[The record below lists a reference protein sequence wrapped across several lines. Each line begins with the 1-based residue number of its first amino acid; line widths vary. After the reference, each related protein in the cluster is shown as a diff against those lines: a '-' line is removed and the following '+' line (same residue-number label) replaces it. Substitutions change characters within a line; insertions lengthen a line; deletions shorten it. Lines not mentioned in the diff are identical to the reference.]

1 MEEGIKDRE
10 LRKRVPY
17 HIQREVLDE
26 LSVDQVAEKSD
37 FNISVKEKLK
47 DAVRCVSIGLF

>member
-1 MEEGIKDRE
+1 MEEEMKDTE

-17 HIQREVLDE
+17 HIHRDVLDE

-37 FNISVKEKLK
+37 VKISAKEKFK
-47 DAVRCVSIGLF
+47 DAVRCVCLS

>member
-1 MEEGIKDRE
+1 MEEEMKDTE

-17 HIQREVLDE
+17 HVHRDVLDE

-37 FNISVKEKLK
+37 VKISAKEKLK
-47 DAVRCVSIGLF
+47 DAVRCVNMS